1 MMIPHIR
8 QQARQQI
15 NYSQAPMHTDMGN
28 NEDVIFIEAAHTCCE
43 TTDYTYDHLLR
54 ANVTSQNAADKSKSD
69 FNFHLTEGQSRR
81 RLITGC
87 DNMCS
92 QIFDYLYVGGF
103 EIARSKKILEENGI
117 TRIINCSA
125 SVVDNYFID
134 DPKMTYLSL
143 HMVDG
148 REDDISWFLG
158 DVLNFIMDAKKANEK
173 VLLHCQRG
181 VSRSCSFAIA
191 FCMWIT
197 GGWCFPKSFI
207 LMGDQ
212 VFLWE
217 LLDFEFEEYLMEAPR
232 SWLLSTVVH
241 IFFLIS

>member
-1 MMIPHIR
+1 MIYDSKEDSDT
-8 QQARQQI
+8 AI
-15 NYSQAPMHTDMGN
+15 NFFKEDWPQNMGKNEGAMIIEQCDQCPDIADFTVDSLSSESCASVTNTDG
-28 NEDVIFIEAAHTCCE
+28 
-43 TTDYTYDHLLR
+43 R
-54 ANVTSQNAADKSKSD
+54 KSD

-87 DNMCS
+87 DSICS
-92 QIFDYLYVGGF
+92 EIFDYLYVGGF
-103 EIARSKKILEENGI
+103 EIARSKKILEEHGI

-158 DVLNFIMDAKKANEK
+158 DVLHFIMDAKNANEK

-191 FCMWIT
+191 FCMWTT
-197 GGWCFPKSFI
+197 G
-207 LMGDQ
+207 
-212 VFLWE
+212 
-217 LLDFEFEEYLMEAPR
+217 
-232 SWLLSTVVH
+232 WLSYSLQSDCTS
-241 IFFLIS
+241 IFFIF